1 MAHYKTLLAA
11 LTKING
17 LKTWIF
23 TEQKK
28 KNHNYIVKTKAVFI
42 SIAIPCLHYRS

>member
-23 TEQKK
+23 TEQKQK
-28 KNHNYIVKTKAVFI
+28 KKSQLY
-42 SIAIPCLHYRS
+42 C